1 MMFPDTSTLVEEGT
15 CPRPLPHSDP
25 PHQSI
30 EQSSPSEVAT
40 SSHPSSFVHHSDQST
55 ASTEAQQCGQLS
67 PSLAAPLSNPSLSL
81 QHNDQQQSVTA
92 QQSGQTS
99 PSETAPLSNPSLSQ
113 QSMTA
118 QCSPSVNH
126 SDQATEPT
134 EAQQGIEQYS
144 PGEVATPSHLSLFVD
159 HSDQPTAPTEEKP
172 SGQSPT
178 SEAAPLSNP
187 SLSQQSVT
195 QSSPS
200 VNHIDQAMEPTKAQ
214 QGIEQSSPGEVA
226 TPSHL
231 SSFVD
236 HSDQPTK
243 PTVAQQS
250 EVAPLSNPTLS
261 AQSSPSINHSDQPTE
276 STEKCNF
283 SHKRWKN
290 ENEITGKRPT
300 NCKISKTQECDV
312 CLIIFDSRASF
323 IEHCISVHKLRFKTS
338 NGYLTV
344 KRSDDVETY
353 LTIKRSDDVET
364 LEEDHG
370 EKEIESKGKRKS
382 STEDTRMGKTAKMEE
397 SQSQCFECLE
407 CKRYLRSSKPFE
419 HWVRKHPNIF
429 CLIEEKMILKTE
441 LSRGNPRVTLKDVG
455 DRSEYQQNNK
465 TTLI

>member
-1 MMFPDTSTLVEEGT
+1 M
-15 CPRPLPHSDP
+15 
-25 PHQSI
+25 
-30 EQSSPSEVAT
+30 
-40 SSHPSSFVHHSDQST
+40 
-55 ASTEAQQCGQLS
+55 
-67 PSLAAPLSNPSLSL
+67 
-81 QHNDQQQSVTA
+81 TA
-92 QQSGQTS
+92 QPSGQTS
-99 PSETAPLSNPSLSQ
+99 PCEAAPLSNPSLSQ
-113 QSMTA
+113 QSVTA
-118 QCSPSVNH
+118 QCSTSENH

-134 EAQQGIEQYS
+134 EAQQGIEQSS

-172 SGQSPT
+172 SGQSLT

-195 QSSPS
+195 AQSSPS
-200 VNHIDQAMEPTKAQ
+200 VNHIDQATEPTEAQ

-250 EVAPLSNPTLS
+250 EQSLPSEVAPLSNPSLS
-261 AQSSPSINHSDQPTE
+261 QQSVTAKFSPSINHSDQPTE

-353 LTIKRSDDVET
+353 LTIKRSDDVDT

-382 STEDTRMGKTAKMEE
+382 STEDTRMSKTAKIEE

-407 CKRYLRSSKPFE
+407 CKRYLPSSKPFE
-419 HWVRKHPNIF
+419 HWARKHSNIF

-441 LSRGNPRVTLKDVG
+441 LRRGNLKVTLKDVG